1 MKLLG
6 RDIPA
11 RELIARIEERL
22 RTRGLPTSE
31 PVEVPA
37 EGVEPRVEPLTFN
50 LHALEENA
58 DATRALPLHT
68 HRGGAGQLVLVA
80 KWAFRK
86 SCQVFINEALG
97 RQRVFNGH
105 VRDSYAQLSAEVI
118 RLRREVEQ
126 LRARQGGGMP
136 SSEDRRPVPAKTPPA
151 PQAPSATRAPAV
163 APSAKPA
170 SATGQARGTG
180 QSPSTE
186 KPVETLSRVPAE
198 QAPREPA
205 SGVAKPAPTERA
217 TPSPS
222 KPPSGSRSA
231 PSMKAASAERPT
243 PPREPRASTRPAST
257 ARAPSDGQQ
266 ASRSVKAAPQTKA
279 AASDRQASPSAKAAP
294 QTNATSQRK
303 PSRDDAATPLA
314 AGEPVLPKPRHARSG
329 EGQSP
334 RGSEG
339 EGAPRTR
346 SETAAPTKTGNGGQ
360 RPRKPGSQRR
370 GRRK

>member
-11 RELIARIEERL
+11 RELISRIEERL

-58 DATRALPLHT
+58 DATRSLPLHT

-118 RLRREVEQ
+118 RLRREVED
-126 LRARQGGGMP
+126 LRARGGGRP
-136 SSEDRRPVPAKTPPA
+136 PEDDRRPIPAKTSSMATPVAEREPRPSA
-151 PQAPSATRAPAV
+151 SAAAPSRPPVGSGT
-163 APSAKPA
+163 APS
-170 SATGQARGTG
+170 G
-180 QSPSTE
+180 
-186 KPVETLSRVPAE
+186 
-198 QAPREPA
+198 
-205 SGVAKPAPTERA
+205 RA
-217 TPSPS
+217 VSPS
-222 KPPSGSRSA
+222 KPPVGSGTAPSASAAAPSKALAGSGSAPATRTVSPAKQPVGSGSA
-231 PSMKAASAERPT
+231 PATRTVSPST
-243 PPREPRASTRPAST
+243 PPVGSSAGSTKGPSQAKRTAHRKPASEV
-257 ARAPSDGQQ
+257 G
-266 ASRSVKAAPQTKA
+266 
-279 AASDRQASPSAKAAP
+279 SA
-294 QTNATSQRK
+294 ATS
-303 PSRDDAATPLA
+303 TG
-314 AGEPVLPKPRHARSG
+314 GEPVIPRPRNTRAE
-329 EGQSP
+329 EGQTS
-334 RGSEG
+334 
-339 EGAPRTR
+339 RTQ
-346 SETAAPTKTGNGGQ
+346 ETASRARPEAPTAGKTGP
-360 RPRKPGSQRR
+360 RARKPGAQRR

>member
-11 RELIARIEERL
+11 RELISRIEERL

-31 PVEVPA
+31 PLEVPP

-118 RLRREVEQ
+118 RLRREVEE
-126 LRARQGGGMP
+126 LRARGGGGGRP
-136 SSEDRRPVPAKTPPA
+136 PGDERPVPAVAPPA
-151 PQAPSATRAPAV
+151 AKASLEVQNRAEREPPAKPTAPAERAPRTVEAAGVKPAPAPAV
-163 APSAKPA
+163 
-170 SATGQARGTG
+170 
-180 QSPSTE
+180 
-186 KPVETLSRVPAE
+186 
-198 QAPREPA
+198 
-205 SGVAKPAPTERA
+205 RA
-217 TPSPS
+217 T
-222 KPPSGSRSA
+222 
-231 PSMKAASAERPT
+231 RPRQDT
-243 PPREPRASTRPAST
+243 PARPART
-257 ARAPSDGQQ
+257 EARAPS
-266 ASRSVKAAPQTKA
+266 TKA
-279 AASDRQASPSAKAAP
+279 SPQAKSTPETRVQSDSKV
-294 QTNATSQRK
+294 
-303 PSRDDAATPLA
+303 
-314 AGEPVLPKPRHARSG
+314 EPVLPQPRHTRTASTTQQPRGQAGTPKPR
-329 EGQSP
+329 P
-334 RGSEG
+334 
-339 EGAPRTR
+339 
-346 SETAAPTKTGNGGQ
+346 ETPAASTPQTGQ
-360 RPRKPGSQRR
+360 RPRKSGDKRR

>member
-11 RELIARIEERL
+11 RELISRIEERL

-31 PVEVPA
+31 PLEVPP

-118 RLRREVEQ
+118 RLRREVEE
-126 LRARQGGGMP
+126 LRARGGGGGRP
-136 SSEDRRPVPAKTPPA
+136 PGDERPVPAVAPPA
-151 PQAPSATRAPAV
+151 AKASLEVQARAEREP
-163 APSAKPA
+163 PAKP
-170 SATGQARGTG
+170 TG
-180 QSPSTE
+180 
-186 KPVETLSRVPAE
+186 
-198 QAPREPA
+198 
-205 SGVAKPAPTERA
+205 PTERA
-217 TPSPS
+217 PRTVEAAAGKPAPAPAARATRPRQDASS
-222 KPPSGSRSA
+222 KPVRPEAAA
-231 PSMKAASAERPT
+231 PSMKASPRAKSTPAPKSPPDTRARPT
-243 PPREPRASTRPAST
+243 PSE
-257 ARAPSDGQQ
+257 
-266 ASRSVKAAPQTKA
+266 
-279 AASDRQASPSAKAAP
+279 
-294 QTNATSQRK
+294 SQ
-303 PSRDDAATPLA
+303 
-314 AGEPVLPKPRHARSG
+314 VLPQPRHARDAAT
-329 EGQSP
+329 QPP
-334 RGSEG
+334 RSQA
-339 EGAPRTR
+339 GAPRTR
-346 SETAAPTKTGNGGQ
+346 PETPGPSTQPAGQ
-360 RPRKPGSQRR
+360 RPRKSGDKRR